1 MKKILLFVLPFLAMV
16 AVSCEKDGKELSGN
30 DIIEFKDPNFL
41 KALLSV
47 HEIYLYDAETDEEIP
62 YMMDVDLN
70 KDGKISVN
78 EAQKVKGL
86 NLYDYEAAEQLNIKE
101 MPEIKYFTALTH
113 LVYAYDEETPAQ
125 LTSLDLSKNMA
136 LEYLVC
142 DGTQLTSLNL
152 SKNTV
157 LTYLSCNYSQLTS
170 LDLSNNTAL
179 TCLACDDNQLISL
192 DLSKHAALREL
203 SCAGN
208 QLTSLDLSNNTALTY
223 LYCEDNQLTSL
234 DLNKH
239 TALTHLACANNQL
252 ISLDLS
258 KNAALTWLHCEGN
271 QLTKIILPAN
281 HFLLGHIIQDIINEY
296 GNIIEYR

>member
-1 MKKILLFVLPFLAMV
+1 MV

-41 KALLSV
+41 KALLTV
-47 HEIYLYDAETDEEIP
+47 QEIYLYDVETDEEIP

-86 NLYDYEAAEQLNIKE
+86 DLYDYEAEESFNIKE

-113 LVYAYDEETPAQ
+113 LTYLYEEETPAQ

-136 LEYLVC
+136 LEYLAC
-142 DGTQLTSLNL
+142 YGTQLTSLDFSKNIALKHLYCGNNPQLASLDL

-157 LTYLSCNYSQLTS
+157 FTYLSCHDDQLTS
-170 LDLSNNTAL
+170 LDLSKNTAL
-179 TCLACDDNQLISL
+179 TYLFCNSN
-192 DLSKHAALREL
+192 H
-203 SCAGN
+203 
-208 QLTSLDLSNNTALTY
+208 LTSLDLSKNTALRY
-223 LYCEDNQLTSL
+223 LSCHDDQLT
-234 DLNKH
+234 
-239 TALTHLACANNQL
+239 
-252 ISLDLS
+252 SLDLS
-258 KNAALTWLHCEGN
+258 KNAALRELSCEGN

-281 HFLLGHIIQDIINEY
+281 HLLGPIIQNIINEY

>member
-41 KALLSV
+41 KALLTV
-47 HEIYLYDAETDEEIP
+47 QEIYLYDEETYEEIP

-86 NLYDYEAAEQLNIKE
+86 DLYDYEAEEPFNIKE

-113 LVYAYDEETPAQ
+113 LTYPYEEETPAQ

-136 LEYLVC
+136 LEYLAYV
-142 DGTQLTSLNL
+142 GT
-152 SKNTV
+152 
-157 LTYLSCNYSQLTS
+157 QLTS
-170 LDLSNNTAL
+170 LDLSKNTAL
-179 TCLACDDNQLISL
+179 THLNC
-192 DLSKHAALREL
+192 
-203 SCAGN
+203 
-208 QLTSLDLSNNTALTY
+208 Y
-223 LYCEDNQLTSL
+223 DNQLTSL
-234 DLNKH
+234 DLNKN
-239 TALTHLACANNQL
+239 TALTSLYCGNNQL
-252 ISLDLS
+252 TSLDLS
-258 KNAALTWLHCEGN
+258 KNTALTSLYCGNNQLTSLDLSKNTALTSLYCGNNQLTSLDLSKNTALIDFSCNGN

-281 HFLLGHIIQDIINEY
+281 HLLGPIIQTIINEY